1 MLMVENGFSKNVNV
15 MRRLDEIA
23 QMAIHKTGM
32 YINCPRI
39 VEKPIFG
46 QYECGTVLQ
55 NGIIRVNCVD
65 CLDRTNTAQFVIG
78 KCALAYQVCIN
89 FSLII
94 KLSLVFIFL
103 FSFYISQ
110 LILKKLIIIQLK

>member
-1 MLMVENGFSKNVNV
+1 MNV

-23 QMAIHKTGM
+23 RMAIFKTGM

-39 VEKPIFG
+39 IGKPTFG
-46 QYECGTVLQ
+46 QDKNGTILQ

-78 KCALAYQVCIN
+78 KCALAYQVWIYVALIN
-89 FSLII
+89 VAIRAVINQESKVTTFKKNL
-94 KLSLVFIFL
+94 KLYVMF
-103 FSFYISQ
+103 
-110 LILKKLIIIQLK
+110 